1 MKKEIIKEK
10 VREVLKEEVE
20 NWPTGHIDQLIAA
33 AEALTHEQKIAL
45 QYEYLQSIKVFIE
58 SMVQLGLDKDTS
70 IFINKAVGF
79 SGGMLYILGI
89 LDVVSQDEINKF
101 TQDLVDELNFI
112 VGDVGEV
119 LM

>member
-1 MKKEIIKEK
+1 MEKEVIKEK
-10 VREVLKEEVE
+10 VQALLREEVE
-20 NWPTGHIDQLIAA
+20 NWPAGHIDQLMAA
-33 AEALTHEQKIAL
+33 AEALTHEQKVAL
-45 QYEYLQSIKVFIE
+45 KYEYLQSIRVFIE
-58 SMVQLGLDKDTS
+58 SMTQLGLDKDPS

-89 LDVVSQDEINKF
+89 LDVVSQDDINKF

-112 VGDVGEV
+112 VGDVAEV